1 MLHGPIWNKLPQ
13 YALPVAATGILGQL
27 FNASDLAIV
36 GNFTGTHKTLAV
48 AAVGANSP
56 VIGLILN
63 FFIGIALGANV
74 VIAHA
79 VGREDNETIHRAVTF
94 KAFSKYL
101 TASQS
106 NQALAMRTLATDCFV
121 GGDKELIDDDSL
133 FLFGLMG
140 QLGQIIQMRNGTLV
154 NLSKP
159 GK

>member
-1 MLHGPIWNKLPQ
+1 MAKVVTEIFDENGNLTPALQTEVDKKAAEIKEEQKLKVVFP
-13 YALPVAATGILGQL
+13 LVVEGQE
-27 FNASDLAIV
+27 FDEKSV
-36 GNFTGTHKTLAV
+36 Y
-48 AAVGANSP
+48 
-56 VIGLILN
+56 IGY
-63 FFIGIALGANV
+63 F
-74 VIAHA
+74 
-79 VGREDNETIHRAVTF
+79 RQPSF

-121 GGDKELIDDDSL
+121 GGDKELIEDDSL

>member
-1 MLHGPIWNKLPQ
+1 MAKVEEIFDENGNLTAKLQ
-13 YALPVAATGILGQL
+13 AEIDKKAAEIKEEQKLKVVFPLVVEGQE
-27 FNASDLAIV
+27 FDDKDVYV
-36 GNFTGTHKTLAV
+36 GYFRQP
-48 AAVGANSP
+48 S
-56 VIGLILN
+56 
-63 FFIGIALGANV
+63 
-74 VIAHA
+74 
-79 VGREDNETIHRAVTF
+79 F

-106 NQALAMRTLATDCFV
+106 NQAAAMRTLATDCFV

>member
-1 MLHGPIWNKLPQ
+1 MAKVVTEIFDENGNLTSVLQAEVDKKAAEIKEEQKLKVVFP
-13 YALPVAATGILGQL
+13 LVVEGQE
-27 FNASDLAIV
+27 FDEKDV
-36 GNFTGTHKTLAV
+36 Y
-48 AAVGANSP
+48 
-56 VIGLILN
+56 IGY
-63 FFIGIALGANV
+63 F
-74 VIAHA
+74 
-79 VGREDNETIHRAVTF
+79 RQPSF

-101 TASQS
+101 TVSQS

-121 GGDKELIDDDSL
+121 GGDKELIEDDSL

>member
-1 MLHGPIWNKLPQ
+1 MAKEIFDENGKLTAELQ
-13 YALPVAATGILGQL
+13 KAVDKKAAEIKEEQKLKVVFPL
-27 FNASDLAIV
+27 
-36 GNFTGTHKTLAV
+36 
-48 AAVGANSP
+48 
-56 VIGLILN
+56 VIE
-63 FFIGIALGANV
+63 
-74 VIAHA
+74 
-79 VGREDNETIHRAVTF
+79 GREEYGDKDMYIGYFRQPSF

-101 TASQS
+101 SASQS

>member
-1 MLHGPIWNKLPQ
+1 MAKEIFDENGNLTAELQKAVDKKAAEIKEEQKLKVVFP
-13 YALPVAATGILGQL
+13 L
-27 FNASDLAIV
+27 
-36 GNFTGTHKTLAV
+36 
-48 AAVGANSP
+48 
-56 VIGLILN
+56 VIE
-63 FFIGIALGANV
+63 
-74 VIAHA
+74 
-79 VGREDNETIHRAVTF
+79 GREEYGDKDMYIGYFRQPSF

>member
-1 MLHGPIWNKLPQ
+1 MAKEIFDENGKLTAELQ
-13 YALPVAATGILGQL
+13 KAVDKKAAEIKEEQKLKVVFPLVVEGQE
-27 FNASDLAIV
+27 FDEKEV
-36 GNFTGTHKTLAV
+36 Y
-48 AAVGANSP
+48 
-56 VIGLILN
+56 IGY
-63 FFIGIALGANV
+63 F
-74 VIAHA
+74 
-79 VGREDNETIHRAVTF
+79 RQPSF

-101 TASQS
+101 SASQS

-121 GGDKELIDDDSL
+121 GGDKELVDDDSL

>member
-1 MLHGPIWNKLPQ
+1 MAKVVQDIFDENGNLNATLQAEVDKKAAEIKEEQKLKVVFP
-13 YALPVAATGILGQL
+13 LVVEGQE
-27 FNASDLAIV
+27 FDDKEV
-36 GNFTGTHKTLAV
+36 Y
-48 AAVGANSP
+48 
-56 VIGLILN
+56 IGY
-63 FFIGIALGANV
+63 F
-74 VIAHA
+74 
-79 VGREDNETIHRAVTF
+79 RQPSF

-106 NQALAMRTLATDCFV
+106 NQAAAMRTLATDCFV

>member
-1 MLHGPIWNKLPQ
+1 MAKEIFDENGNLTAELQKAVDKKAAEIKEEQKLKVVFP
-13 YALPVAATGILGQL
+13 LVVEGQE
-27 FNASDLAIV
+27 FDEKDV
-36 GNFTGTHKTLAV
+36 Y
-48 AAVGANSP
+48 
-56 VIGLILN
+56 IGY
-63 FFIGIALGANV
+63 F
-74 VIAHA
+74 
-79 VGREDNETIHRAVTF
+79 RQPSF

>member
-1 MLHGPIWNKLPQ
+1 MAKEIFDENGKLTAELQ
-13 YALPVAATGILGQL
+13 KAVDKKAAEIKEEQKLKVVFPL
-27 FNASDLAIV
+27 
-36 GNFTGTHKTLAV
+36 
-48 AAVGANSP
+48 
-56 VIGLILN
+56 VIE
-63 FFIGIALGANV
+63 
-74 VIAHA
+74 
-79 VGREDNETIHRAVTF
+79 GREEYGDKDMYIGYFRQPSF

-101 TASQS
+101 SASQS

-121 GGDKELIDDDSL
+121 GGDKELVDDDSL

>member
-1 MLHGPIWNKLPQ
+1 MAKVVTEIFDEN
-13 YALPVAATGILGQL
+13 
-27 FNASDLAIV
+27 
-36 GNFTGTHKTLAV
+36 GNISAELQ
-48 AAVGANSP
+48 AAVDKKAAEIKEEQKLKTVFP
-56 VIGLILN
+56 LVIKGTEDDDKDVY
-63 FFIGIALGANV
+63 IGYF
-74 VIAHA
+74 
-79 VGREDNETIHRAVTF
+79 RQPSF

-121 GGDKELIDDDSL
+121 GGNKELVDDDSL

>member
-1 MLHGPIWNKLPQ
+1 MAKVVTEIFDENGNLTSVLQAEVDKKAAEIKEEQKLKVVFP
-13 YALPVAATGILGQL
+13 LVVEGQE
-27 FNASDLAIV
+27 FDEKDV
-36 GNFTGTHKTLAV
+36 Y
-48 AAVGANSP
+48 
-56 VIGLILN
+56 IGY
-63 FFIGIALGANV
+63 F
-74 VIAHA
+74 
-79 VGREDNETIHRAVTF
+79 RQPSF

-121 GGDKELIDDDSL
+121 GGDKELIEDDSL

>member
-1 MLHGPIWNKLPQ
+1 MAKVVEEIFDENGNLTAKLQ
-13 YALPVAATGILGQL
+13 AEVDKKAAEIKEEQKLKVVFPLVVEGQE
-27 FNASDLAIV
+27 FDDKEV
-36 GNFTGTHKTLAV
+36 Y
-48 AAVGANSP
+48 
-56 VIGLILN
+56 IGY
-63 FFIGIALGANV
+63 F
-74 VIAHA
+74 
-79 VGREDNETIHRAVTF
+79 RQPSF

-106 NQALAMRTLATDCFV
+106 NQAAAMRTLATDCFV

>member
-1 MLHGPIWNKLPQ
+1 MAKEVMEFFDENGNLTPILQKEVDKKAAEIKEEQKLKVVFP
-13 YALPVAATGILGQL
+13 LVVEGQE
-27 FNASDLAIV
+27 FDEKGV
-36 GNFTGTHKTLAV
+36 Y
-48 AAVGANSP
+48 
-56 VIGLILN
+56 IGY
-63 FFIGIALGANV
+63 F
-74 VIAHA
+74 
-79 VGREDNETIHRAVTF
+79 RQPSF